1 MKVEIFVGTTLLIL
15 ATLQDSAIIL
25 DALLER
31 VIPCIEKVLLL
42 GDPLITAIKGGKN
55 HIVEYL
61 LNRGVPADSTDESTG
76 RSL

>member
-15 ATLQDSAIIL
+15 ATSQDSAMIL

-42 GDPLITAIKGGKN
+42 ADPLITAIKGGKN
-55 HIVEYL
+55 QIVEYL
-61 LNRGVPADSTDESTG
+61 LSRGVPADSTDVSTG